1 MVQSHYDWTVGHDLH
16 FYKVLYNCISFIL
29 PGLAFLFFPIIAI
42 TCHCLLISKK
52 NPKPTESTSD
62 GNTHTSIKR
71 SEYEEIDD
79 NNSDDCS
86 CSCSCSCSCVELLV
100 KLTIGTSQF
109 FFGPTTIKLKDKYK
123 ISYKEHCIKIGRRY
137 YKLSLETLLPLVW
150 SNACVLASLI
160 AVFFAYFIIEET
172 NNCDESLDCFLAD
185 ESNTARITNCS
196 MIFEKRV
203 KVKCYEVYF
212 QPLYALAFM
221 GGLLKFVPILFR
233 AVISIFLNKS
243 CKKSDKP
250 CKKSNER
257 CKKSKKACSLCC
269 IKIMKIVKIISFLVI
284 LLLVLGFCCALLFK
298 HPINLAGLDYI
309 QLNVTMKR
317 LGLSM
322 AVTAQIS
329 AIFIYPWHTLNEY
342 VIEEIDLKII
352 CNEQKE
358 KIDKHHSISTPSN
371 QESSK

>member
-29 PGLAFLFFPIIAI
+29 PGLAFLLFPIIAI
-42 TCHCLLISKK
+42 TCHCFLISKK
-52 NPKPTESTSD
+52 DPKPTESTSI
-62 GNTHTSIKR
+62 GNTRTSVKR
-71 SEYEEIDD
+71 SGYEEIDN
-79 NNSDDCS
+79 NNSDGSRSS
-86 CSCSCSCSCVELLV
+86 CSCRSSCVELLV

-109 FFGPTTIKLKDKYK
+109 FFGSTTIKLKDKYK

-137 YKLSLETLLPLVW
+137 YKLSLKTLLPLVW

-160 AVFFAYFIIEET
+160 AVFCAYFIIEET

-243 CKKSDKP
+243 CKKSDNP
-250 CKKSNER
+250 C
-257 CKKSKKACSLCC
+257 CLCLQ
-269 IKIMKIVKIISFLVI
+269 IVKIILFLVI
-284 LLLVLGFCCALLFK
+284 LLLVLGFSCALLFK
-298 HPINLAGLDYI
+298 HPINLAGLDFI
-309 QLNVTMKR
+309 QLNTTMKR

-329 AIFIYPWHTLNEY
+329 AIFIYPWHTLNKY

-352 CNEQKE
+352 CNEQEE
-358 KIDKHHSISTPSN
+358 KIRNHHSIPTPSN

>member
-1 MVQSHYDWTVGHDLH
+1 MVQSHYDWTVGHSLH
-16 FYKVLYNCISFIL
+16 FYKVLYYCTSFIL
-29 PGLAFLFFPIIAI
+29 PGLVFLFFPIIAI
-42 TCHCLLISKK
+42 TCHRLLIPKE
-52 NPKPTESTSD
+52 NPKPTESTS
-62 GNTHTSIKR
+62 IKR
-71 SEYEEIDD
+71 SGYEKIDN
-79 NNSDDCS
+79 NNSDG
-86 CSCSCSCSCVELLV
+86 CSCSCVELLV

-109 FFGPTTIKLKDKYK
+109 FFGSTTIKLKDKYK

-160 AVFFAYFIIEET
+160 AVFCAYFIIEET
-172 NNCDESLDCFLAD
+172 NNCDESRDCFLAD

-196 MIFEKRV
+196 TIFEKRV
-203 KVKCYEVYF
+203 KVKCYKVYF
-212 QPLYALAFM
+212 QPFYALAFM

-243 CKKSDKP
+243 CKKSNNP
-250 CKKSNER
+250 C
-257 CKKSKKACSLCC
+257 CLC
-269 IKIMKIVKIISFLVI
+269 IVEIMKIMKIISFLVI
-284 LLLVLGFCCALLFK
+284 LLLVLGFFCALLFK
-298 HPINLAGLDYI
+298 HPINSPGLDFI
-309 QLNVTMKR
+309 QLNMTMKR

-358 KIDKHHSISTPSN
+358 KIDKHHSIPTPPN